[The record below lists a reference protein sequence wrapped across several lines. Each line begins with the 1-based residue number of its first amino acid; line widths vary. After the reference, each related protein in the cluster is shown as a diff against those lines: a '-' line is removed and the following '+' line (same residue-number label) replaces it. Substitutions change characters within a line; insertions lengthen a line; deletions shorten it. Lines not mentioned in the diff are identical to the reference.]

1 MDQRGEFVSNPLVL
15 ASKEIYLKLVHRA
28 SRKVKKENN
37 KIVFL
42 LSFSTSSRYTL
53 QLLYENFPDQLV
65 ICYTSDSKMTATDY
79 KRKGCSIFD
88 MDDFSTLLKK
98 IVPIVSGSRL
108 IFCDNYFAFLAG
120 VSFSL
125 HTKVVQLWHANG
137 AIKAFGFEAKYTENV
152 TKTDKKR
159 YMSVYDKFT
168 HYVVSSRKMT
178 NIFAKNYQQK
188 INELPFGYIPTDLF
202 FDQNWVDKA
211 KKCFYSYYP
220 DNKKTMLYVPTYRE
234 KAKKI
239 PLDFSNLQR
248 QLGNEW
254 QIMVKLHP
262 HDKDHDEII
271 NEPNII
277 TDFYNLD
284 LVQLL
289 PSVDCLITDYSSVP
303 FEYSLANPKG
313 KIIFFCFDYEEYN
326 REVGIEKGFTEWA
339 PGEIVQTEEA
349 LISAIKKPTN
359 QGFSQFNQL
368 WNEYVNGDAGQ
379 KLLKWVNKI
388 YEN

>member
-28 SRKVKKENN
+28 SRKVKKEND

-42 LSFSTSSRYTL
+42 LSFSTSSKYAL
-53 QLLYENFPDQLV
+53 QLLYENFPNQLV
-65 ICYTSDSKMTATDY
+65 VCYTRDSKMIAMGY
-79 KRKGCSIFD
+79 QKKGCAIFD
-88 MDDFSTLLKK
+88 IDDFSILLKE

-108 IFCDNYFAFLAG
+108 VFCDNYFAFLAG
-120 VSFSL
+120 ISFFSR
-125 HTKVVQLWHANG
+125 TKVVQLWHANG
-137 AIKAFGFEAKYTENV
+137 AIKSFGLEAKYTENV

-159 YMSVYDKFT
+159 YMNVYDKFT
-168 HYVVSSRKMT
+168 HYVVSSKKMT
-178 NIFAKNYQQK
+178 SIFAENYHQK
-188 INELPFGYIPTDLF
+188 INTLPFGYLPTDLF
-202 FDQNWVDKA
+202 FDRSWVDKA
-211 KKCFYSYYP
+211 KKSFSSYYP
-220 DNKKTMLYVPTYRE
+220 NNKKTILYVPTYRE
-234 KAKKI
+234 REKKI

-313 KIIFFCFDYEEYN
+313 KMIFFCFDYEEYDK
-326 REVGIEKGFTEWA
+326 EVGIEKDFMEWA
-339 PGEIVQTEEA
+339 PGEVVQTEEA
-349 LISAIKKPTN
+349 LISAVKHSKN
-359 QGFSQFNQL
+359 QSFSSFNQL
-368 WNEYVNGDAGQ
+368 WNEYVTGDAGQ
-379 KLLKWVNKI
+379 RLLKWVKKI
-388 YEN
+388 YDN